1 MLLFTTTIFSQGQQE
16 KNPSDFLPKGYVV
29 FEKIN
34 GDLNNDGLEDCVLII
49 KATKKDKIIKSK
61 SDESIDQNRR
71 GIIVLFN
78 KKDYYDLA
86 LKNTNCFSSENEEGG
101 MYFAPELSIKIK
113 ENKLYVHYGH
123 GRYGYWEYTFRFQ
136 NSDFELIG
144 YDHSNGGAV
153 IHSKTSINFLTG
165 KKLEKTNTYN
175 NAEGSDEVFKEVWT
189 NINFPKLLQLSSIKD
204 FDKIHFSEL

>member
-61 SDESIDQNRR
+61 SDELIDQNRR
-71 GIIVLFN
+71 GIVVLFN
-78 KKDYYDLA
+78 RKDYYDLA

-101 MYFAPELSIKIK
+101 IYFAPELSIIIK

-144 YDHSNGGAV
+144 YDHSNGGTV
-153 IHSKTSINFLTG
+153 IHNKTSINFLTG

-175 NAEGSDEVFKEVWT
+175 NAEGGDEVFKEVWT